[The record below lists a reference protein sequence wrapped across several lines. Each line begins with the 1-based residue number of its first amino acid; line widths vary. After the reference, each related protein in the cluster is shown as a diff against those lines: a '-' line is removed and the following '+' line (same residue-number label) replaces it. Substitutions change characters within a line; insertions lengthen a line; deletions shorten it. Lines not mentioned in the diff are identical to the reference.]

1 MTHRPAPA
9 TAKLLALA
17 TLLALAP
24 ACQQRAKVAPASSS
38 GSSSAAGLAS
48 DSTHAS
54 TYHAPNSV
62 VVTNQTE
69 IWSCPNCEM
78 DYDGP
83 GQCAMCHVDLVHQKI
98 AYICPADQKPVE
110 HAGACPRCN
119 AHAIIERT
127 ALTPQPPAPLTGN

>member
-1 MTHRPAPA
+1 MKQTLGLAGP
-9 TAKLLALA
+9 LSLAL
-17 TLLALAP
+17 LLVLSP
-24 ACQQRAKVAPASSS
+24 ACQQRAKVAPASTSPP
-38 GSSSAAGLAS
+38 GS
-48 DSTHAS
+48 DSTSTTTS
-54 TYHAPNSV
+54 TYHAPKSV

-83 GQCAMCHVDLVHQKI
+83 GQCAMCHVDLVHQKV